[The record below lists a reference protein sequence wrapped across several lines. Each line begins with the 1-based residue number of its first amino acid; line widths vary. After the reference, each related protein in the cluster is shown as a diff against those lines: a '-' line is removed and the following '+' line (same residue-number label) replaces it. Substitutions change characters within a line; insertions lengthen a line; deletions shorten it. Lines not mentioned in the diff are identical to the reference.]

1 MALLVTR
8 PVESPSA
15 HRRTAWITLFA
26 LLSAGW
32 ATNHF
37 AALLPALADVSHI
50 SKPGLDA
57 AFGLY
62 ALGLLPSLMLGGGIS
77 DRRGRRPVVLTGLVL
92 AATGN
97 LVMLLWPTLTGVV
110 LGRLVVGLGVGMVA
124 SAGTAW
130 AADQDAAKG
139 AARAGVVLTSG
150 FAIGPVASAL
160 LAVSAPGRPGIVLA
174 YAVPVV
180 LTGVAALLIMRP
192 HATAESTGTAA
203 RRDDNARPAPFVDE
217 RRIGPALAAALP
229 MGLWVFSCVVVAVI
243 VLTERIGDR
252 FSGPML
258 IAVACA
264 LSLGTGMVA
273 QISTRTVVGWRPL
286 GVIGAGLATAG
297 FAIAAVAGAQ
307 MGLATFVL
315 CALVLGSA
323 YGLCLG
329 QGLQDV
335 ERLAPRHARGLV
347 TGLFYVVSYS
357 GFALGFVLNTYVDS
371 IGSSTPLLVLAA
383 LAAVTALARS
393 VGVARSAQR
402 RPAS

>member
-1 MALLVTR
+1 MTR
-8 PVESPSA
+8 GESPSA
-15 HRRTAWITLFA
+15 HRRTAWITLLA

-92 AATGN
+92 AAAGN
-97 LVMLLWPTLTGVV
+97 LVMLLWPTLAGVV

-174 YAVPVV
+174 YAVPVL
-180 LTGVAALLIMRP
+180 LTGVSALLVLRP
-192 HATAESTGTAA
+192 HATARTTSTAT
-203 RRDDNARPAPFVDE
+203 RHDNARPAPFVDE
-217 RRIGPALAAALP
+217 RRIGPALASALP

-252 FSGPML
+252 FSGPVL
-258 IAVACA
+258 IAVACV
-264 LSLGTGMVA
+264 LSLGTGMVV
-273 QISTRTVVGWRPL
+273 QIATRTVAGWRPL

-297 FAIAAVAGAQ
+297 FTIAAVAGAQ
-307 MGLATFVL
+307 LGLATFVL

-357 GFALGFVLNTYVDS
+357 GFALGFVLNTYEDS
-371 IGSSTPLLVLAA
+371 IGSSAPLLVLAA
-383 LAAVTALARS
+383 LAAVTVLARS
-393 VGVARSAQR
+393 LDIARSSR
-402 RPAS
+402 RSPTTRNASR

>member
-1 MALLVTR
+1 
-8 PVESPSA
+8 
-15 HRRTAWITLFA
+15 
-26 LLSAGW
+26 
-32 ATNHF
+32 
-37 AALLPALADVSHI
+37 
-50 SKPGLDA
+50 
-57 AFGLY
+57 
-62 ALGLLPSLMLGGGIS
+62 
-77 DRRGRRPVVLTGLVL
+77 
-92 AATGN
+92 
-97 LVMLLWPTLTGVV
+97 
-110 LGRLVVGLGVGMVA
+110 MVA

-160 LAVSAPGRPGIVLA
+160 LAVSTPGRAGIVLA

-180 LTGVAALLIMRP
+180 LTGVSALLILGP
-192 HATAESTGTAA
+192 NATAGTTSTTA
-203 RRDDNARPAPFVDE
+203 RRDDARRAPFVDE
-217 RRIGPALAAALP
+217 RRIAPALASALP
-229 MGLWVFSCVVVAVI
+229 MGLWVFSCVVVSVI

-258 IAVACA
+258 IAVACV
-264 LSLGTGMVA
+264 LSLGTGMVV
-273 QISTRTVVGWRPL
+273 QIATRTVAGWRPL
-286 GVIGAGLATAG
+286 GVIGAGLATTG
-297 FAIAAVAGAQ
+297 FTIAAVAGTQ

-315 CALVLGSA
+315 CAVVLGCA

-357 GFALGFVLNTYVDS
+357 GFALGFVLNTYEDS

-383 LAAVTALARS
+383 LATVTALARF
-393 VGVARSAQR
+393 VGGTRSSQR
-402 RPAS
+402 